1 MSKIQFGCEDINLY
15 LDQLQDRRKEQE
27 KKKKLRRI
35 QRLFAHSIS
44 SYL

>member
-27 KKKKLRRI
+27 KKKLRRI